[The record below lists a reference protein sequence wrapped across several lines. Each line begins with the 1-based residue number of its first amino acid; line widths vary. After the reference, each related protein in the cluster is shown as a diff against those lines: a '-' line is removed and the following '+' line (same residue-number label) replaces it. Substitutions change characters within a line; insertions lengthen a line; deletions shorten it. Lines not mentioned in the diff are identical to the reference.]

1 MPTGTAPDRLTLST
15 LGPAAT
21 IVVSCRIGS
30 TVDMFHSR
38 GSTALIT
45 SLMFLVPP
53 SAASIFDWMLWS
65 QMPVMFDG
73 ACTSAPGSGV
83 RLAVVGVVLLAVG
96 AGAGLDVGD
105 VSDAGAG
112 GGADVDTAV
121 ASSAGQPYRE
131 ASSVARF
138 PPAWRHPTMASTRL
152 SISASRYSTTG
163 SRPSTVAAMPTLR
176 NWSAAVLATATAVG
190 SFDATPMTRD
200 SWFPSLLIRPRVTSG
215 GPVVAGA
222 APSGGVTAG
231 EVSFSIWYPA
241 ACSSPS
247 AVAWLIAGG
256 AVGT

>member
-96 AGAGLDVGD
+96 AGAGLDVGG
-105 VSDAGAG
+105 V
-112 GGADVDTAV
+112 ADVDTAV

-163 SRPSTVAAMPTLR
+163 SRPSTV
-176 NWSAAVLATATAVG
+176 AVLATATAVG